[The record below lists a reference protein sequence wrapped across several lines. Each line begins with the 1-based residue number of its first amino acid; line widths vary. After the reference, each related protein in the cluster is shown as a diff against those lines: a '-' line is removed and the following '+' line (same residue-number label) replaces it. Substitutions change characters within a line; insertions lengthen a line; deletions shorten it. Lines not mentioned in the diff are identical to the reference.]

1 MGILICIY
9 YIPIICLVI
18 NHENASTNTDSPYG
32 ITFDAVAG
40 RGHRLLQSDARIF
53 FGGWVQSIS
62 VGILLDKLQIY
73 IYINKLYIYI
83 LYYFIV
89 YYIYYSVYTHKIM
102 IITVM
107 TICNHD

>member
-53 FGGWVQSIS
+53 LGDGFKASALGFFWINCR
-62 VGILLDKLQIY
+62 Y

>member
-40 RGHRLLQSDARIF
+40 RGHRLLQSDARF
-53 FGGWVQSIS
+53 FLGDGFKASALGFFWINCR
-62 VGILLDKLQIY
+62 Y
-73 IYINKLYIYI
+73 IYI
-83 LYYFIV
+83 
-89 YYIYYSVYTHKIM
+89 
-102 IITVM
+102 
-107 TICNHD
+107 